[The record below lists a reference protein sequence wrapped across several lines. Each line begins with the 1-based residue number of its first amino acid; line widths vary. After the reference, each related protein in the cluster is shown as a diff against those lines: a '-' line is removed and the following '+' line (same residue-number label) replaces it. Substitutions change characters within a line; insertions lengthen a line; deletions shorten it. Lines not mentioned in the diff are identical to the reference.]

1 MIGFDFSGYLRGS
14 GWRHELKRRGLKKLL
29 AIVIGIAAQ
38 SSAMPVK
45 AQDSALIDNVKA
57 AVVLNIARFVTWPA
71 DSQLYQSDKMQLCLY
86 RANPLHD
93 AAAGI
98 AGEEVG
104 GRTIEIRQIES
115 LAASDSCSVLLI
127 AASEV
132 PGFIAELPPD
142 FNRPLLTVVDLT
154 EAGQPMHS
162 RSGILISLVRNGA
175 RIGFDIN
182 LEKSRQA
189 GLRMSSELLKLA
201 NIVGGND

>member
-1 MIGFDFSGYLRGS
+1 MIGFSSYLLRL
-14 GWRHELKRRGLKKLL
+14 GWRHELKNSSLKKLL
-29 AIVIGIAAQ
+29 TIAIGIAAQ
-38 SSAMPVK
+38 LGAIPVK
-45 AQDSALIDNVKA
+45 AQDFALIDTVKA
-57 AVVLNIARFVTWPA
+57 AIVLNIARFVTWPV

-86 RANPLHD
+86 RTNPLHE

-98 AGEEVG
+98 AGEKVG

-127 AASEV
+127 AGNQV

-142 FNRPLLTVVDLT
+142 FNRPLLTVADLT
-154 EAGQPMHS
+154 ETDQPIS
-162 RSGILISLVRNGA
+162 LRSGILIALVRNGT

-182 LEKSRQA
+182 LEKSRQV